1 MENKIEIEARY
12 LPEEEIRTNQKP
24 YEDYYSCLNDTFEL
38 SKTNSFCD
46 VGCANGPLLSIL
58 KKEHENMDLLGLEYF
73 DWQKS
78 AAHPEIQKLIS
89 IQDLRDDIGDKYK
102 KYEIVNCTETGEHI
116 DPDYCDI
123 FLNNLKKLTT
133 KYLIISWANSGGV
146 NDRVNDKNLQHLNP
160 LPIEKVR
167 QMVSDYGFEFDERL
181 TNLFINSSLNKNEFY
196 FWWRN
201 SLSIFKVKQ

>member
-1 MENKIEIEARY
+1 MPK
-12 LPEEEIRTNQKP
+12 
-24 YEDYYSCLNDTFEL
+24 YYC
-38 SKTNSFCD
+38 
-46 VGCANGPLLSIL
+46 
-58 KKEHENMDLLGLEYF
+58 
-73 DWQKS
+73 
-78 AAHPEIQKLIS
+78 
-89 IQDLRDDIGDKYK
+89 
-102 KYEIVNCTETGEHI
+102 
-116 DPDYCDI
+116 DYCDI